1 MLSGLF
7 LPVVVVGSDEITRG
21 TVAVAADTA
30 LGNPDIN
37 AVSDYCLGIAVTP
50 GESVRDI
57 AAADAAMSQGVTL
70 VNWSNEERTRFRKVA
85 MIEWDEFGKKS
96 PLARKLVDSQV
107 AFLKKL
113 HLLD

>member
-1 MLSGLF
+1 
-7 LPVVVVGSDEITRG
+7 
-21 TVAVAADTA
+21 
-30 LGNPDIN
+30 
-37 AVSDYCLGIAVTP
+37 
-50 GESVRDI
+50 
-57 AAADAAMSQGVTL
+57 
-70 VNWSNEERTRFRKVA
+70 

>member
-1 MLSGLF
+1 MSHWVSEVAEAAELDRTLSMRL
-7 LPVVVVGSDEITRG
+7 T
-21 TVAVAADTA
+21 
-30 LGNPDIN
+30 LGMKSIIM
-37 AVSDYCLGIAVTP
+37 G
-50 GESVRDI
+50 DI

-85 MIEWDEFGKKS
+85 MIEWDAFGKKS

>member
-1 MLSGLF
+1 
-7 LPVVVVGSDEITRG
+7 
-21 TVAVAADTA
+21 
-30 LGNPDIN
+30 
-37 AVSDYCLGIAVTP
+37 
-50 GESVRDI
+50 
-57 AAADAAMSQGVTL
+57 MSQGVTL

-85 MIEWDEFGKKS
+85 MIEWEEFGKKS